1 MAKHLALLCGSFH
14 KTEIEVMVA
23 AAKDEAEQRGLDV
36 SMEVWVPGS
45 MEKPLALD
53 WLLRRADI
61 DGVVILGV
69 IERGQTLHGEV
80 MGHVVE
86 RSYIDLSLKYQK
98 PIGQGI
104 IGPGALPE
112 HLPSRLEP
120 YARAAVAAAARML
133 DLKDQLAG

>member
-1 MAKHLALLCGSFH
+1 MSKRLALLCGSFH
-14 KTEIEVMVA
+14 KNDIEIMVA
-23 AAKDEAEQRGLDV
+23 AAKHEAWQRGCEV
-36 SMEVWVPGS
+36 GREVWVPGS

-53 WLLRRADI
+53 WLLRRADV
-61 DGVVILGV
+61 DAVVILGV

-112 HLPSRLEP
+112 HLSARLEP

-133 DLKDQLAG
+133 DLKEQLAG